1 MKIQVEM
8 TDDEFLEFKNWQK
21 EKDCYNK
28 ELAKSYD
35 SFEFLN
41 KNVLWALETDPKKPG
56 KVKIADQEHAAELV
70 EMAEE
75 FFR

>member
-1 MKIQVEM
+1 MKIHVEM

-21 EKDCYNK
+21 EKDCYDK
-28 ELAKSYD
+28 ELAKVDDQVEY
-35 SFEFLN
+35 LN
-41 KNVLWALETDPKKPG
+41 KKVLWALEPDQKKPG
-56 KVKIADQEHAAELV
+56 KVKVADQEHAAELV